1 MIYYSKLP
9 ESSDEVNDMLD
20 LAFGLTETSRLG
32 YQVIAKPEVTGLQM
46 ALPVATCNF
55 AVDGECPQATLIH

>member
-1 MIYYSKLP
+1 MIYYGKLP
-9 ESSDEVNDMLD
+9 EPSDEVNDMLD

-32 YQVIAKPEVTGLQM
+32 YQVIAKPEVNGLQM

-55 AVDGECPQATLIH
+55 AVDCQCPQATLIL